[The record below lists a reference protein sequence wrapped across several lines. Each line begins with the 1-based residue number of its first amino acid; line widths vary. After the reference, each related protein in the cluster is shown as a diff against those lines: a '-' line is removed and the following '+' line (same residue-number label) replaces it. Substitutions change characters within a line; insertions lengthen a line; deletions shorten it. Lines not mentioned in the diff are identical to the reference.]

1 MPVQSCNDS
10 DNLDAEEIFHISHF
24 ETLPV
29 RVMLLRAKPAVTES
43 CHVFMS
49 KLRTVGKKGTMMN
62 CVSYFIIAKG
72 KSHYIKVVYLGE
84 FV

>member
-1 MPVQSCNDS
+1 MPVQSCHDS

-29 RVMLLRAKPAVTES
+29 TSDAIARES

-62 CVSYFIIAKG
+62 CLSHFIIAKV
-72 KSHYIKVVYLGE
+72 KSHFIKVVYFGE